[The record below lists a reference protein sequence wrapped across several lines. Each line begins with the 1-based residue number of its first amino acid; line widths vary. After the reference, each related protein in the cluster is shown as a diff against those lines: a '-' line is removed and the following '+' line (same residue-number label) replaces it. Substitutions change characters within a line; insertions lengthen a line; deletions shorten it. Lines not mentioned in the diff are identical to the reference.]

1 MRLDQKISALSAP
14 AVFRGL
20 EPQALHVLAFSA
32 SVRRLKAGEELFRQG
47 EAADGGYVIVTGRLS
62 ISPDGVAVA
71 DDGQL
76 GPGGLIGET
85 ALIAENERP
94 QTVFA
99 LEPATLLFIPRTL
112 MREVLVAHP
121 ASAATLRNSMATRLA
136 AMAARLGP
144 LA

>member
-14 AVFRGL
+14 AVFQGL

-32 SVRRLKAGEELFRQG
+32 SIRRLKAGEELFRQG
-47 EAADGGYVIVTGRLS
+47 EAADGGYVIVSGRLS
-62 ISPDGVAVA
+62 VSPDGVAMA
-71 DDGQL
+71 EEGQL

-85 ALIAENERP
+85 ALIAEIERP

-99 LEPATLLFIPRTL
+99 LEPASLLFIPRTL

-121 ASAATLRNSMATRLA
+121 ASAASLRSRIAARLA
-136 AMAARLGP
+136 GTAARLGS